1 MQGKDGYHIDEAFV
15 DEAWSEM
22 NRLLDKEM
30 PTNNKKRVLWW
41 WWTGILLLPI
51 LYWAF
56 FTLNPAGDSSVA
68 TIPLAL
74 LDSFHIPLLNSEIP
88 ENTALISAP
97 DTSAAI
103 SADNPVNNVKSNPK
117 LGNKKLQS
125 EPIAPLNTQLI
136 PKNGKSNTEII
147 PFLTLQNTPL
157 LIPPKKEQ
165 ISKLLQ
171 NDKHRTSLLIT
182 EWQNLE
188 YTTID
193 SSLNASIIEP
203 RKNPGRLR
211 WGLMI
216 DLLAQPANTPN
227 GYFVGLGVEKESVL
241 KKLNIHLGLQYGKYQ
256 LRSEWTALFKELFE
270 MQEESMPGI
279 FNVDPDEVEL
289 PATLNFSVEALR
301 LPIGLHYTLTPR
313 WSIGLGASLEF
324 RTFSIDGVENPQQD
338 NVTRQRAGNLP
349 VYELIDLPDGAK
361 VPSQFTR
368 VWDFSFSAFAQY
380 RVTHQL
386 SLSLGGEVFP
396 NPPFKG
402 LEIISTANRL
412 RLGAFYKF
420 N

>member
-1 MQGKDGYHIDEAFV
+1 
-15 DEAWSEM
+15 
-22 NRLLDKEM
+22 
-30 PTNNKKRVLWW
+30 
-41 WWTGILLLPI
+41 
-51 LYWAF
+51 
-56 FTLNPAGDSSVA
+56 
-68 TIPLAL
+68 
-74 LDSFHIPLLNSEIP
+74 LLNSEIP

-125 EPIAPLNTQLI
+125 KPIAPLNTQLI
-136 PKNGKSNTEII
+136 PKNGKSNTEIM
-147 PFLTLQNTPL
+147 PFLTLQNMPL

-165 ISKLLQ
+165 INELLQ

-188 YTTID
+188 YPAID

-211 WGLMI
+211 WGLII

-227 GYFVGLGVEKESVL
+227 GYFVGLGIEKESVL

-289 PATLNFSVEALR
+289 PATLNFNVEALR
-301 LPIGLHYTLTPR
+301 LPIGLHYPLTPR

-338 NVTRQRAGNLP
+338 NTTRQRAGNLP

-361 VPSQFTR
+361 VPAQFTR

-412 RLGAFYKF
+412 RLGASYRF